1 MRLGWIPWQRKRR
14 PSDPV
19 PAMKCNSSKCAR
31 EIPEDAVFCP
41 YCGRKQLRPKR
52 KTKSRGN
59 GLGTVYKKGDK
70 WIAVKTV
77 GWIVDPL
84 PPDAPEDALP
94 HKRRQTVQRSFSTRK
109 DALAALPFMT
119 AADRHPRAGTATQ
132 RKGTAITLQ
141 ELYDQWEP
149 THQKSQSTMNCYR
162 AGFRLFAPLWSVK
175 LEDLDIDDL
184 QDCLDDSDA
193 GKRTRQNAKAVL
205 GLVYKYGIPRDA
217 VPKDRNLAQFLRI
230 TDPGES
236 SKKPGLSLAELDLVR
251 AAADGG
257 DPVAR
262 IVLCHCYLGF
272 RPSALLQLTAAD
284 YDPERRCFVG
294 GIKTEAGKGRTVTV
308 SPKIQA
314 HVDALRDVSGGG
326 YIFGRSGAALNLSDY
341 RALFYELLDR
351 LGIQNPVDEQGRHR
365 LTPHS
370 CRHTFATL
378 LKRAKGADADKLA
391 LIGHTSTAM
400 LREYQDVPVDDL
412 RAITDQL

>member
-1 MRLGWIPWQRKRR
+1 MNCNNP
-14 PSDPV
+14 
-19 PAMKCNSSKCAR
+19 KCVR

-59 GLGTVYKKGDK
+59 GLGSVYKKGDK

-84 PPDAPEDALP
+84 PPDASPGSVP
-94 HKRRQTVQRSFSTRK
+94 HKRRQTVQRSFSTKK

-119 AADRHPRAGTATQ
+119 AQDRRPRAGTATQ
-132 RKGTAITLQ
+132 RKGTAVTLK
-141 ELYDQWEP
+141 ELFDQWEP
-149 THQKSQSTMNCYR
+149 THRKSQSTMNCYR
-162 AGFRLFAPLWSVK
+162 AGFRLLAPLWSVSMD
-175 LEDLDIDDL
+175 DLDVDDL

-193 GKRTRQNAKAVL
+193 GRRTRQNAKAAL

-251 AAADGG
+251 AAAEAG

-272 RPSALLQLTAAD
+272 RPSALLQLTEAD
-284 YDPERRCFVG
+284 YDPERSCFVG

-308 SPKIQA
+308 SPKISA
-314 HVDALRDVSGGG
+314 HVAALREVSAGG
-326 YIFGRSGAALNLSDY
+326 YIFGRSGAALSLSDY
-341 RALFYELLDR
+341 RALFYDLLDR
-351 LGIQNPVDEQGRHR
+351 LEIPNPVDDQGRHR

-378 LKRAKGADADKLA
+378 LKRTRGADTDKLA
-391 LIGHTSTAM
+391 LIGHTSTDQ
-400 LREYQDVPVDDL
+400 LREYQDVPVEDL

>member
-1 MRLGWIPWQRKRR
+1 MICNNP
-14 PSDPV
+14 
-19 PAMKCNSSKCAR
+19 KCVR

-59 GLGTVYKKGDK
+59 GLGSVYKKGDR
-70 WIAVKTV
+70 WIAVKTLS
-77 GWIVDPL
+77 WSVDPL
-84 PPDAPEDALP
+84 PPDAPPGAVP
-94 HKRRQTVQRSFSTRK
+94 HKRRQTVQRSFSTKK

-119 AADRHPRAGTATQ
+119 AQDRRLRSGTATQ
-132 RKGTAITLQ
+132 RKGTAVTLK
-141 ELYDQWEP
+141 ELFDQWEP

-162 AGFRLFAPLWSVK
+162 AGFRLFAPLWSVSMD
-175 LEDLDIDDL
+175 DLDVDDL

-193 GKRTRQNAKAVL
+193 GRRTRQNAKAAL

-251 AAADGG
+251 KAAEEG

-272 RPSALLQLTAAD
+272 RPSALLQLTEAD
-284 YDPERRCFVG
+284 YDPERSCFVG

-308 SPKIQA
+308 SPKISA
-314 HVDALRDVSGGG
+314 HVAALREVSAGG

-341 RALFYELLDR
+341 RALFYDLLDR
-351 LGIQNPVDEQGRHR
+351 LEIPNPVDDQGRHR

-378 LKRAKGADADKLA
+378 LKRTRGSDADKLA
-391 LIGHTSTAM
+391 LIGHTSTDQ
-400 LREYQDVPVDDL
+400 LREYQDVPVEDL

>member
-1 MRLGWIPWQRKRR
+1 MNCNNP
-14 PSDPV
+14 
-19 PAMKCNSSKCAR
+19 KCGR
-31 EIPEDAVFCP
+31 EIPADAVFCP
-41 YCGRKQLRPKR
+41 YCGRKQLRPQR
-52 KTKSRGN
+52 KPKSRGN
-59 GLGTVYKKGDK
+59 GLGTVYKKGDR

-84 PPDAPEDALP
+84 PPDAPPGTVA

-109 DALAALPFMT
+109 DALAALPFIT
-119 AADRHPRAGTATQ
+119 AADRRPRSGTATQ
-132 RKGTAITLQ
+132 RKGTSITLK
-141 ELYDQWEP
+141 ELFDQWEP

-162 AGFRLFAPLWSVK
+162 AGFRLFAPLWNVR

-193 GKRTRQNAKAVL
+193 GKRTRQNAKAAL

-236 SKKPGLSLAELDLVR
+236 SKKPGLSLTELDLVR
-251 AAADGG
+251 AAADAG

-314 HVDALRDVSGGG
+314 HVDVLRDLSAGG
-326 YIFGRSGAALNLSDY
+326 YIFGRSGAALSLSDY

-365 LTPHS
+365 LTPHA

-378 LKRAKGADADKLA
+378 LKRTRGADTDKLA
-391 LIGHTSTAM
+391 LIGHTSTEQ
-400 LREYQDVPVDDL
+400 LREYQDVPVEDL

>member
-1 MRLGWIPWQRKRR
+1 MN
-14 PSDPV
+14 
-19 PAMKCNSSKCAR
+19 CNNPKCAR
-31 EIPEDAVFCP
+31 EIPADAVFCP

-59 GLGTVYKKGDK
+59 GLGTVYKKGDR

-84 PPDAPEDALP
+84 PPDAPAGSVA
-94 HKRRQTVQRSFSTRK
+94 HKRRQTVQRSFPTKK

-119 AADRHPRAGTATQ
+119 AADRRPRVGTATQ
-132 RKGTAITLQ
+132 RKGTSVTLK
-141 ELYDQWEP
+141 ELIDQWEP
-149 THQKSQSTMNCYR
+149 THGKSRSTMNCYR
-162 AGFRLFAPLWSVK
+162 SGLRLFAPLWNVPMQ
-175 LEDLDIDDL
+175 DLDIDDL

-193 GKRTRQNAKAVL
+193 GKRTRQNAKAAL

-217 VPKDRNLAQFLRI
+217 VPKDRNLAQFLKI

-251 AAADGG
+251 AAAESG

-272 RPSALLQLTAAD
+272 RPSALLQLTEAD

-308 SPKIQA
+308 SPKIAA
-314 HVDALRDVSGGG
+314 HVAALRDVSGGG
-326 YIFGRSGAALNLSDY
+326 YIFGRLGEELSLEDY
-341 RALFYELLDR
+341 RALFYGLLDR
-351 LGIQNPVDEQGRHR
+351 LGIENPVDEQNRHR

-378 LKRAKGADADKLA
+378 LKRTKGADADKLA
-391 LIGHTSTAM
+391 LIGHTSTEQ
-400 LREYQDVPVDDL
+400 LREYQDVPVEDL

>member
-1 MRLGWIPWQRKRR
+1 
-14 PSDPV
+14 
-19 PAMKCNSSKCAR
+19 MKCNVPKCAR

-59 GLGTVYKKGDK
+59 GLGSVYKKGDK
-70 WIAVKTV
+70 WIAVKTLS
-77 GWIVDPL
+77 WSVDPL
-84 PPDAPEDALP
+84 PPDAPAGSVP
-94 HKRRQTVQRSFSTRK
+94 HKRRQTVQKTFDTKK
-109 DALAALPFMT
+109 DALAALPFLT
-119 AADRHPRAGTATQ
+119 AADHRPRAGTATQ
-132 RKGTAITLQ
+132 RKGQTVTLK
-141 ELYDQWEP
+141 ELFDQWEP
-149 THQKSQSTMNCYR
+149 THDKSRSTMNCYR
-162 AGFRLFAPLWSVK
+162 AGFRLFAPLWNVAMQ
-175 LEDLDIDDL
+175 DLDVDDL

-193 GKRTRQNAKAVL
+193 GKRTRQNAKAAL

-217 VPKDRNLAQFLRI
+217 IPKDRNLAQFLKI

-251 AAADGG
+251 AAAEEG

-272 RPSALLQLTAAD
+272 RPSALLQLTEAD
-284 YDPERRCFVG
+284 YDPERCCFVG

-308 SPKIQA
+308 SPKIA
-314 HVDALRDVSGGG
+314 GHVAALRAVSGGG

-341 RALFYELLDR
+341 RALFYDLLDR
-351 LGIQNPVDEQGRHR
+351 LGIENPVDDQGRHR

-378 LKRAKGADADKLA
+378 LKRAKGSDTDKLA
-391 LIGHTSTAM
+391 LIGHTSTEQ
-400 LREYQDVPVDDL
+400 LREYQDVPVEDL

>member
-1 MRLGWIPWQRKRR
+1 
-14 PSDPV
+14 
-19 PAMKCNSSKCAR
+19 MKCNSSKCAR

-84 PPDAPEDALP
+84 PPDASEDALP

-251 AAADGG
+251 AAAEGG

-272 RPSALLQLTAAD
+272 RPSALLQLTASD

-314 HVDALRDVSGGG
+314 HVDALRDISGGG